1 MAQVEIEE
9 KINVPEVKI
18 TVRSDESLLNL
29 DLINTVSKVYDL
41 AGKYRGKPKESK
53 SFPERNGERMA
64 GEFCLIFPNRG
75 CMSQFCDELGD
86 T

>member
-9 KINVPEVKI
+9 KLNAPEVKI
-18 TVRSDESLLNL
+18 IVRSDKSLADL
-29 DLINTVSKVYDL
+29 DLIQTASEVYDL
-41 AGKYRGKPKESK
+41 AEKYRGKPKGSK
-53 SFPERNGERMA
+53 SFPERKGERMA